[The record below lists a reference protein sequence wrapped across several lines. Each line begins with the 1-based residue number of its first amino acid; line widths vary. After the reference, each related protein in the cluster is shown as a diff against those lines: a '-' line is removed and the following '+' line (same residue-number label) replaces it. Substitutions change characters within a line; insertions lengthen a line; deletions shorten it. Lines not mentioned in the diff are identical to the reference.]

1 MFKWFKKKK
10 EIEIVDSWDKM
21 PLGMFIKI
29 DKLVDADMDEDTKI
43 LKAVAI
49 LSNKSFEEIESLP
62 LSEAMALVSKTSFLY
77 SDIERGKFKNN
88 LNLGGRQYCVLGSS
102 EEMTAAQFI
111 DFQAISKDVKK
122 MLPEFMA
129 IFIIPKGHKY
139 GDGYNMVQVLNDIEN
154 HLTVVEAL
162 SMADFFTN
170 AYKRLLKRTLL
181 YYEAEMKVLSL
192 FKKEQMKEIAE
203 QTESMIKELRKT
215 IASYG
220 YH

>member
-77 SDIERGKFKNN
+77 SDIERRKFKNN
-88 LNLGGRQYCVLGSS
+88 LNLGGRQYCVLGLS

-111 DFQAISKDVKK
+111 DFQAISKDIKK

-139 GDGYNMVQVLNDIEN
+139 GDGYNMAQVLNDIEN

-192 FKKEQMKEIAE
+192 FKKEQMKEIAQ

>member
-43 LKAVAI
+43 LKAAAI

-77 SDIERGKFKNN
+77 SDIERRKFKNN

-111 DFQAISKDVKK
+111 DFQAISKDIKK

-139 GDGYNMVQVLNDIEN
+139 GDGYNMAQVLNDIEN

>member
-21 PLGMFIKI
+21 SLGMFIKI

-43 LKAVAI
+43 LKAAAI

-77 SDIERGKFKNN
+77 SDIERGKFKKN